1 CKSDLDLR
9 IVNRL
14 RHLARGVPQY
24 RPESSSP
31 YNGQEKLPD
40 SPSRAQPARNDSSE
54 QDLKNDHGSP
64 IVQQTLALNNDGKP
78 FVHFEVFEDGEDGN
92 GIRRRDDRPEQQR
105 YQNRYTDHPVNQ

>member
-1 CKSDLDLR
+1 MIRKEITTVGNDRGESDLDLG

-14 RHLARGVPQY
+14 RNSARGAPQC

-40 SPSRAQPARNDSSE
+40 SLSRAQPARNDSSE

-64 IVQQTLALNNDGKP
+64 IVQQDS
-78 FVHFEVFEDGEDGN
+78 
-92 GIRRRDDRPEQQR
+92 RPQ
-105 YQNRYTDHPVNQ
+105 